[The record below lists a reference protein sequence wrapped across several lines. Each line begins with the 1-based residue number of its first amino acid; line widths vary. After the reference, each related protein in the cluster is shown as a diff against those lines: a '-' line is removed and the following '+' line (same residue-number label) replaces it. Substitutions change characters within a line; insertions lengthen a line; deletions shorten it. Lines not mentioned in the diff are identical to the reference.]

1 MDEGEEVHE
10 EKEEV
15 MEEAVEAVNDV
26 TNEAV
31 AGTSREVVD
40 DIVRYAVLSLVNIM
54 KYWLLIG

>member
-1 MDEGEEVHE
+1 MDEGEEVHDE
-10 EKEEV
+10 AEEV
-15 MEEAVEAVNDV
+15 MEDAVEAVNDV
-26 TNEAV
+26 TNDAV